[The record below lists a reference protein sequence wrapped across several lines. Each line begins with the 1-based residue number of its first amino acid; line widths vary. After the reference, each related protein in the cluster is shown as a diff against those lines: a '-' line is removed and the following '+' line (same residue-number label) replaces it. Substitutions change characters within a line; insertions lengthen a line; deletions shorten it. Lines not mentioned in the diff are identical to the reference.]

1 MAILFDLPSIW
12 KSSITLL
19 SFVFD
24 VLIDYSS
31 FEIRFAQGNEGEIS
45 DFLRKISPL
54 VVSMSREPAAVRIAI
69 FSAASSA
76 TMSGLNI
83 FHMKIQVGTYS
94 KRRLKR
100 IFFFSRTSRTH
111 LWTCIA
117 PRSAIRCNI
126 HKCSLFFRFTCYIAT
141 GNSIKGLT

>member
-1 MAILFDLPSIW
+1 MLFFYRLVS
-12 KSSITLL
+12 
-19 SFVFD
+19 D
-24 VLIDYSS
+24 VLIDDYSS
-31 FEIRFAQGNEGEIS
+31 FEIRFARGNEGEIS

-94 KRRLKR
+94 ERRLKQ

-111 LWTCIA
+111 L
-117 PRSAIRCNI
+117 
-126 HKCSLFFRFTCYIAT
+126 
-141 GNSIKGLT
+141 